1 MIEARNVAAFIDDVI
16 VGMETEKEHNN
27 IMKKVLR
34 RVAEN
39 NLFVKPEKYVWK
51 VREVEFLEVV
61 IKPDRI
67 KIEKE
72 KVQGVVD

>member
-16 VGMETEKEHNN
+16 VGMKTEKEHNN
-27 IMKKVLR
+27 IVKKVLR

-51 VREVEFLEVV
+51 VREVEFLGVV

>member
-16 VGMETEKEHNN
+16 VGMKTEKEHNN
-27 IMKKVLR
+27 IVKKVLR
-34 RVAEN
+34 RVTEN

-51 VREVEFLEVV
+51 VREVKFLGVV

>member
-16 VGMETEKEHNN
+16 VGMKTEKEHNN
-27 IMKKVLR
+27 IVKKVLR

-51 VREVEFLEVV
+51 VREVKFLGVV

>member
-1 MIEARNVAAFIDDVI
+1 MIEARNIAAFIDDVI
-16 VGMETEKEHNN
+16 VGMKTEKEHNN
-27 IMKKVLR
+27 IVKKVLR

-39 NLFVKPEKYVWK
+39 NLFIKPEKYVWK
-51 VREVEFLEVV
+51 VREVKFLGVV